1 MRLRMSDSDETERCI
16 REQAEIVNRLDRDTY
31 PSWLM
36 MLGWADWEAEKV
48 LIERGYKQP
57 LSDPQA

>member
-16 REQAEIVNRLDRDTY
+16 REQAEIVNRLDRDTC